1 MSHPSLP
8 PTLAPQAN
16 QAPVKQK
23 RVWLRMVFAAAL
35 VLAVL
40 LAAGPRNAFGP
51 NAPAPRA
58 QPPLAL
64 AELDA
69 WLAQTESAQPGLRP
83 DTAKRV
89 VWQGAPGQRTP
100 WAVVYVHGFSA
111 TRLETA
117 PLAQQVAQQLGANLF
132 ETRLTGHGLD
142 DQAMGQASVQ
152 DWLADAVEAVQVG
165 QQLGER
171 VLLLGVST
179 GATLGGWLAL
189 QPQGQGLA
197 AQVWVSPN
205 FGPAVQSSELINGPW
220 GQQLALALE
229 GEMRGQPALDA
240 RENNAWTQRYPTKAL
255 FPMMA
260 LVKQVRDSDLSA
272 MRTPVLVLYSATDK
286 TVDAQQTREAFARLG
301 SPIKSLEQVTYSE
314 SVGQH
319 VLAGDIRAPQATA
332 PMVVQ
337 VAQWVLGLP
346 PAQSH

>member
-1 MSHPSLP
+1 MSHSPVPPSP
-8 PTLAPQAN
+8 KSQATPAPA
-16 QAPVKQK
+16 K
-23 RVWLRMVFAAAL
+23 RKRLWLRAALAAAL

-40 LAAGPRNAFGP
+40 WAVGPRNVLGP

-58 QPPLAL
+58 QPPHVL

-69 WLAQTESAQPGLRP
+69 WLAQTELAQPGLRP

-89 VWQGAPGQRTP
+89 VWHVAPGQRTP

-132 ETRLTGHGLD
+132 EARLTGHGLD
-142 DQAMGQASVQ
+142 AQAMGQASAQ

-205 FGPAVQSSELINGPW
+205 FGPAAQSSELINGPW

-229 GEMRGQPALDA
+229 GDMRGQPTDNA
-240 RENNAWTQRYPTKAL
+240 REDNAWTQRYPTKAL

-301 SPIKSLEQVTYSE
+301 SPLKSLVQVTYSE

-319 VLAGDIRAPQATA
+319 VLAGDIRAPKATA
-332 PMVVQ
+332 LMAIQ

-346 PAQSH
+346 PASH